1 MYYNTVKSR
10 IFAVLL
16 ITALF
21 SAVIL
26 SGGCDG
32 SSSGTAQEVSDELL
46 AEAGYFGKYQPDSNE
61 LCFKLAEGTQLDWN
75 EHKEQLEEQFGME
88 LLEVAQLE
96 KPEEQDSDD
105 VSQQK
110 TQSAENCLETNL
122 QYNAAP
128 LLLGQENDANDAAG
142 QEIPADSSK
151 LQVLNFGIGGSQ
163 DVPLSFVPADFMR
176 DNPQL
181 RESVEKLII
190 PEDVEE
196 IGANAFADMPKL
208 SRVVI
213 FGTPNIGANAFGN
226 CPNLEFVSI
235 GCGNYLDIY
244 REIKDETG
252 KVRPSMHGFMRSHQ
266 TSVYTMGDRT
276 FANCPKLQIVDFGF
290 VAPPKFGNAVF
301 EKTPLRCISVPYP
314 LRYKNMFK
322 IALPAEYSKY
332 VASKTW
338 MADLPDNQLITQL
351 SIPGTHDSATFGL
364 TDIIE
369 MYGRTQGL
377 NFNEQ
382 FDKGVR
388 CFDMRLGY
396 WGHSELYLGHA
407 FSAGIAFSTAVN
419 TIKNKLK
426 SNPKEFVIIEFAWDG
441 SPSKSK
447 YEDMQN
453 AVLKYN
459 NDKNAV
465 LFKPDLRLKDV
476 RGKFLFMNCD
486 VNDTKD
492 VTLDSSICC
501 RWGSGVS
508 GMKYDGSV
516 GLPRTPKAA
525 KNVSWTQNK
534 WEIKTTGA
542 DIQDKTDKIF
552 KMFDDFARQVKEKP
566 EESVWCFNY
575 ISGYLS
581 VPHDFVTNYPKSAQ
595 FQNIRAANYITTN
608 LDGPAGI
615 VVMDYAGIPNGD
627 KRTKRAPAGQTYNVN
642 GDELLNAVINH
653 NFAKLT
659 TF

>member
-1 MYYNTVKSR
+1 
-10 IFAVLL
+10 
-16 ITALF
+16 
-21 SAVIL
+21 
-26 SGGCDG
+26 
-32 SSSGTAQEVSDELL
+32 
-46 AEAGYFGKYQPDSNE
+46 
-61 LCFKLAEGTQLDWN
+61 
-75 EHKEQLEEQFGME
+75 
-88 LLEVAQLE
+88 
-96 KPEEQDSDD
+96 
-105 VSQQK
+105 
-110 TQSAENCLETNL
+110 
-122 QYNAAP
+122 
-128 LLLGQENDANDAAG
+128 
-142 QEIPADSSK
+142 
-151 LQVLNFGIGGSQ
+151 
-163 DVPLSFVPADFMR
+163 
-176 DNPQL
+176 
-181 RESVEKLII
+181 
-190 PEDVEE
+190 
-196 IGANAFADMPKL
+196 
-208 SRVVI
+208 
-213 FGTPNIGANAFGN
+213 
-226 CPNLEFVSI
+226 
-235 GCGNYLDIY
+235 
-244 REIKDETG
+244 
-252 KVRPSMHGFMRSHQ
+252 
-266 TSVYTMGDRT
+266 MGDRT

-322 IALPAEYSKY
+322 IALPAAYSKY

-351 SIPGTHDSATFGL
+351 SLPATHDSATFGL
-364 TDIIE
+364 TNIIE

-377 NFNEQ
+377 NFDEQ

-419 TIKNKLK
+419 TIKNKLR
-426 SNPKEFVIIEFAWDG
+426 SNPKEFAIIEFAWDG
-441 SPSKSK
+441 TPSKSK

-575 ISGYLS
+575 ISGYLN
-581 VPHDFVTNYPKSAQ
+581 VPHDFVTNYPKSAEY
-595 FQNIRAANYITTN
+595 QNKRAADYIAN
-608 LDGPAGI
+608 LNGPTGI
-615 VVMDYAGIPNGD
+615 VVMDFAGISNGD
-627 KRTKRAPAGQTYNVN
+627 KRTKRAPAGQKYNVN
-642 GDELLNAVINH
+642 GDLLLNAVIEH
-653 NFAKLT
+653 NFIK
-659 TF
+659 F